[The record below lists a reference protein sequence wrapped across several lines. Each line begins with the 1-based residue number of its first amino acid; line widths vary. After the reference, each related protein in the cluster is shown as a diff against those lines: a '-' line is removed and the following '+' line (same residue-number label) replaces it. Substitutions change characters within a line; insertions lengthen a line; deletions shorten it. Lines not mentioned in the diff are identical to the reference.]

1 MRFFPWE
8 AFDFISNS
16 SRKLSGRLCEKK
28 NGQTFGHLSHH
39 LNVFLFYLLTF
50 NYQNSAHKTENTFY
64 FVKVFFTLPQKI
76 HEVTIRVYLSWL
88 EVFRCSFSHSKLP
101 ECSVL

>member
-1 MRFFPWE
+1 MRFFPWK

-64 FVKVFFTLPQKI
+64 FVKVFFYPSSKNSRGNHKSLSF
-76 HEVTIRVYLSWL
+76 VIRSVSL
-88 EVFRCSFSHSKLP
+88 VIFS
-101 ECSVL
+101 